1 MLSKLLVRNYA
12 IIDTLEVAFSDHFNI
27 ITGET
32 GAGKSILV
40 GALGLVLGDRADVSV
55 LRDSGSKA
63 IVEAVFT
70 EAGRPAL
77 RELLSQWDIDP
88 SEELILRREVAS
100 TGKSR
105 AFVNDT
111 PVNLSQLQAIAARLV
126 DMHQQFDTLDL
137 ARDDFQREVLDAV
150 CGHEDALRSYRSAYH
165 AYTGLKRRLEELR
178 TTVEAGNREL
188 DYDRFLCD
196 ELREAGWGEN
206 EMEALEAELRTLSH
220 ADQIRN
226 VLSRICYDLADSEQP
241 LVQQLKSML
250 NQLQSLGPVH
260 PSLAGLAARLES
272 AFLEL
277 RDISGELQDI
287 ADGAQSDPARMD
299 EVSTRIALG
308 QRLMKKHG
316 VRTSAELLAT
326 QARLEERLVAVRD
339 AGVEMAALEKQVQEA
354 FARAQT
360 YASTLTAN
368 RRRQAGPLA
377 ERTGELLQRVGMPNA
392 SIRVEL
398 HEVPLC
404 EGGSEQVR
412 FLFDANR
419 SQRYEPLSKVASGG
433 ELSRLMLVIKS
444 LVARSLDMPTLIYD
458 EIDAGISGEAARQ
471 VGILMKE
478 LAAGHQVLSIT
489 HQPQIAARADA
500 HFHVFKEEAGGR
512 ILTRIR
518 RLDEAGRVDAIARMM
533 GGEKP
538 SAVVIENARELI
550 GEGAAT
556 MKPLAARRK

>member
-1 MLSKLLVRNYA
+1 
-12 IIDTLEVAFSDHFNI
+12 
-27 ITGET
+27 
-32 GAGKSILV
+32 
-40 GALGLVLGDRADVSV
+40 
-55 LRDSGSKA
+55 
-63 IVEAVFT
+63 
-70 EAGRPAL
+70 
-77 RELLSQWDIDP
+77 
-88 SEELILRREVAS
+88 
-100 TGKSR
+100 
-105 AFVNDT
+105 
-111 PVNLSQLQAIAARLV
+111 
-126 DMHQQFDTLDL
+126 
-137 ARDDFQREVLDAV
+137 
-150 CGHEDALRSYRSAYH
+150 
-165 AYTGLKRRLEELR
+165 
-178 TTVEAGNREL
+178 
-188 DYDRFLCD
+188 
-196 ELREAGWGEN
+196 
-206 EMEALEAELRTLSH
+206 
-220 ADQIRN
+220 
-226 VLSRICYDLADSEQP
+226 
-241 LVQQLKSML
+241 ML

-260 PSLAGLAARLES
+260 PALAGLAARLES

-277 RDISGELQDI
+277 RDISGELQNI

-326 QARLEERLVAVRD
+326 QARLEERLAAVRD
-339 AGVEMAALEKQVQEA
+339 AGTELAALEKQVQEA

-360 YASTLTAN
+360 LALSLTAN

-550 GEGAAT
+550 GEGTAP
-556 MKPLAARRK
+556 MKPSAARRK

>member
-1 MLSKLLVRNYA
+1 MLSKLHIRNYA
-12 IIDTLEVAFSDHFNI
+12 IIDTLEVSFADHLNI
-27 ITGET
+27 LTGET

-40 GALGLVLGDRADVSV
+40 GALGLVLGERADSSV
-55 LRDSGSKA
+55 LRDAAAKA
-63 IVEAVFT
+63 VVEAVFT
-70 EAGRPAL
+70 GGDRPDL

-88 SEELILRREVAS
+88 ADELILRRELAA

-105 AFVNDT
+105 AFINDT

-137 ARDDFQREVLDAV
+137 ARDEFQRSVLDAV
-150 CGHEDALRSYRSAYH
+150 CEHAGVLRDYRAAYH
-165 AYTGLKRRLEELR
+165 AYTGLKRRLEAAR
-178 TTVEAGNREL
+178 AAVDAGNREL
-188 DYDRFLCD
+188 DYHRFLHD
-196 ELREAGWGEN
+196 ELREAAWGEG

-220 ADQIRN
+220 ADQIRS
-226 VLSRICYDLADSEQP
+226 VLARVCYDLSDSEQP
-241 LVQQLKSML
+241 LVQQLKAIL

-260 PSLAGLAARLES
+260 PALPALSDRLGS

-277 RDISGELQDI
+277 RDLSGELQHI
-287 ADGAQSDPARMD
+287 ADATASDPARMD
-299 EVSTRIALG
+299 EVAGRIALG

-316 VRTSAELLAT
+316 VRDSAGLLDV
-326 QARLEERLVAVRD
+326 QAGLERRLAAVAD
-339 AGVEMAALEKQVQEA
+339 AGAEVSTLERDVQAA
-354 FARAQT
+354 FTRAQT
-360 YASTLTAN
+360 LAAALTAN
-368 RRRQAGPLA
+368 RRRQAPTLA
-377 ERTGELLQRVGMPNA
+377 ERSEALLHRVGMPNA
-392 SIRVEL
+392 ALRVEL

-419 SQRYEPLSKVASGG
+419 SKRFEPLAKVASGG

-478 LAAGHQVLSIT
+478 LAQHHQVLSIT

-500 HFHVFKEEAGGR
+500 HFHIHKEATEAGIR
-512 ILTRIR
+512 TRIR
-518 RLDEAGRVDAIARMM
+518 RLDEAGRVEALARMM
-533 GGEKP
+533 GGERP
-538 SAVVIENARELI
+538 SPVVMQNARELI
-550 GEGAAT
+550 AEGAADRA
-556 MKPLAARRK
+556 KAPARKR